1 MHACTAHETCH
12 PIKQRPSVHRREH
25 RAGTRSVEAHIK
37 YSGSAYSESEIRT
50 AGVAFGLRFHQ
61 EEEMY
66 NKKGPLSARW
76 DEDDVEVQYM
86 IVQTKLSKL
95 RFNCKRSALPKCT
108 HSPHVPHQQQEHR
121 FIMDLRAA
129 EREYARGC
137 TPATTRASIQNGSE
151 SRRDVCQLSPCFRAG
166 PPRQG
171 S

>member
-1 MHACTAHETCH
+1 MRT
-12 PIKQRPSVHRREH
+12 
-25 RAGTRSVEAHIK
+25 
-37 YSGSAYSESEIRT
+37 EIRT

-121 FIMDLRAA
+121 FRMDLRAA
-129 EREYARGC
+129 ETFANSLLAFAQDLLGKAPKSLQTARLLRGC
-137 TPATTRASIQNGSE
+137 
-151 SRRDVCQLSPCFRAG
+151 
-166 PPRQG
+166 
-171 S
+171 